1 MAELVHNLKKVHL
14 ITVTV
19 QSVLKGCTDLISIS
33 RETMNCLSFK
43 KAFDVPRCDSEVEAG
58 EEIFKFLLSCS
69 RNFGAGRE
77 TWCHVRCYTCE
88 ELQLLFHLE

>member
-19 QSVLKGCTDLISIS
+19 ESVLKGCTDLISIS

-43 KAFDVPRCDSEVEAG
+43 KAFDVPRCDNEVEAG
-58 EEIFKFLLSCS
+58 EEIYKFLLSCF
-69 RNFGAGRE
+69 RNFATGRE
-77 TWCHVRCYTCE
+77 TWR
-88 ELQLLFHLE
+88 

>member
-14 ITVTV
+14 ITMTV

-33 RETMNCLSFK
+33 RETLNCLSFK
-43 KAFDVPRCDSEVEAG
+43 KAFDVPRCYNEVEAG
-58 EEIFKFLLSCS
+58 KKIYKFLLSCS

-77 TWCHVRCYTCE
+77 TCCHVR
-88 ELQLLFHLE
+88 

>member
-19 QSVLKGCTDLISIS
+19 QSVVKGCTDLISIS
-33 RETMNCLSFK
+33 RETMNCPSVK
-43 KAFDVPRCDSEVEAG
+43 KAFDVPSCDSKVEAG
-58 EEIFKFLLSCS
+58 EEICKFLLSCS

-77 TWCHVRCYTCE
+77 TWCHVR
-88 ELQLLFHLE
+88 

>member
-14 ITVTV
+14 ITMTV

-43 KAFDVPRCDSEVEAG
+43 KAFDDPRCDSEVEAG
-58 EEIFKFLLSCS
+58 EEIYKFFLSCS
-69 RNFGAGRE
+69 RNFGSGRE
-77 TWCHVRCYTCE
+77 TRYQVR
-88 ELQLLFHLE
+88 